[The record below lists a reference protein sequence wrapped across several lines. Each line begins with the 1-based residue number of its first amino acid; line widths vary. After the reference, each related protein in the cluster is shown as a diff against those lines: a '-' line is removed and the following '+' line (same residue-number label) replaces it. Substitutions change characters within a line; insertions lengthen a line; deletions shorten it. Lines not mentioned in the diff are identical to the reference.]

1 MQEGLIHL
9 SSPGP
14 SGPLLFNTCPEPCS
28 LRTVLSSLCG
38 EQLSCARPLGFSY
51 GNGRTVHASH
61 GNAQGIYCPLLALT
75 FYCSISTPRTKW
87 LRIDCSNLFIL
98 RQGGS
103 VSRPKITLKSDYIQ
117 FLTPG
122 TNNFLL
128 APSQQLCTVGVCVSV
143 NMHVC
148 RCVCV
153 ACVLLSTF
161 LSVCVFQMEKL
172 QACLE
177 LLGDIL
183 SYHESCSADVPHSS
197 QVHHRMAYTGTAIF
211 TVKLLQTILP
221 PEKVCVCLC
230 DTIMMLS

>member
-122 TNNFLL
+122 TNNFSLG
-128 APSQQLCTVGVCVSV
+128 SQPVAVHRWGVCVCEHARVSLCLCGMCASV
-143 NMHVC
+143 YISV
-148 RCVCV
+148 CVCV
-153 ACVLLSTF
+153 LDGEAAS
-161 LSVCVFQMEKL
+161 
-172 QACLE
+172 
-177 LLGDIL
+177 LLGT
-183 SYHESCSADVPHSS
+183 
-197 QVHHRMAYTGTAIF
+197 TGGYPE
-211 TVKLLQTILP
+211 LP
-221 PEKVCVCLC
+221 
-230 DTIMMLS
+230 